1 MEKTMLS
8 RIFATTRD
16 LCDFVNKNNIK
27 REDIMSIVVSR
38 DGSYVIYYYK

>member
-1 MEKTMLS
+1 MKKTMLS

-27 REDIMSIVVSR
+27 REDIMSLLVSR
-38 DGSYVIYYYK
+38 EGSYVIFYYK